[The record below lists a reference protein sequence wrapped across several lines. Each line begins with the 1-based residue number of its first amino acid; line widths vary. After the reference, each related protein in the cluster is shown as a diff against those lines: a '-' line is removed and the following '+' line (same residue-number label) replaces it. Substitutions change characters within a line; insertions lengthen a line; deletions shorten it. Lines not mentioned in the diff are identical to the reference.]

1 MGYYA
6 SQTRSY
12 FLIKRENVAKALAAV
27 KELAGVE
34 QERGSGFTSEV
45 DENGQRITVNRYSWV
60 DDDYVTADTFEKA
73 LVSWRWEAFIAPN
86 GDVEDL
92 RFDGEKL
99 GDDAQLMNALAP
111 FVEHGCYIEMCG
123 EDDARWRWVFWRGEL
138 REEYPKV
145 IWEYESLTPAM
156 ELAEE
161 FSKSA

>member
-1 MGYYA
+1 MGYYV
-6 SQTRSY
+6 SQRNTNFR
-12 FLIKRENVAKALAAV
+12 IKSENVPKALAAV
-27 KELAGVE
+27 QALSGHV
-34 QERGSGFTSEV
+34 QDLGSGFTSEV
-45 DENGQRITVNRYSWV
+45 DENGQRITVNRFSWV
-60 DDDYVTADTFEKA
+60 DDDYITADTLEKA

-111 FVEHGCYIEMCG
+111 FVEHGCFIEMCG
-123 EDDARWRWVFWRGEL
+123 EDDARWRWVFWHGDL